1 MPTLVRELS
10 RAFGLAALLAF
21 ALPAL
26 ADGPA
31 VGSAAPNF
39 RLQDQEGKWHT
50 LEQYRG
56 KWVVLYFYPKDG
68 TPGCT
73 TQACELRDNIF
84 AFRQANA
91 QILGVS
97 TDDVASKKGFAADN
111 KLPFPV
117 LADPTKATSKSYD
130 VLNPVFGWASRET
143 FLVDPD
149 GRIAKHWPDVK
160 AKEHSALVLA
170 ELKARQ
176 AKSAPAAAPAPVK
189 KAG

>member
-1 MPTLVRELS
+1 MLTLVRELA
-10 RAFGLAALLAF
+10 RGFGLAALLAA

-31 VGSAAPNF
+31 VGSPAPNF

-143 FLVDPD
+143 FLVDPQ
-149 GRIAKHWPDVK
+149 GRIAKHWSDVK

-170 ELKARQ
+170 ELRARQ
-176 AKSAPAAAPAPVK
+176 AKSGPAASPAPVK